1 LHDKANRIEAMERIE
16 VKVVVIVAFEPDEG
30 SVPGEARLWWQ
41 REGLDRIIAVPGAY
55 RPARMNDRRVLC
67 LVCGV
72 GAARAAASI
81 MALGLDP
88 RFDLSRTYFIV
99 AGIAGIDPARGSL
112 GSVVL
117 PEFVIDGDLTHQLD
131 AREIPA
137 EWPDGFVAIG
147 KSVPYEEPRSH
158 RFNGA
163 DGIVHWLNGELVAW
177 AYDATREIGL
187 LDTPAMAERRCQF
200 FPAETAQ
207 RAPSVLL
214 GDELAS
220 TTFWHGRAMSER
232 AARWVT
238 YQTGGA
244 ATYSITAMEDGG
256 ILTALQALGEAG
268 RVDRKRVLVVRGVSN
283 YDRQREGI
291 SAAESLAETRVAA
304 YSAYLPALENVYRVG
319 STLVRLLLKGDP
331 LDASTP

>member
-1 LHDKANRIEAMERIE
+1 MERIE
-16 VKVVVIVAFEPDEG
+16 VKVVVIVAFEPDAG
-30 SVPGEARLWWQ
+30 SVPGEARLWWH

-55 RPARMNDRRVLC
+55 RSARINDRGLLC

-72 GAARAAASI
+72 GAARAAASV
-81 MALGLDP
+81 MALGLNP
-88 RFDLSRTYFIV
+88 RVDLSKAYFIV

-117 PEFVIDGDLTHQLD
+117 PEFVVDGDLTHQLD

-137 EWPDGFVAIG
+137 HWPDGFVAIG
-147 KSVPYEEPRSH
+147 KSLPYQEPRSH
-158 RFNGA
+158 RFNGD
-163 DGIVHWLNGELVAW
+163 DGIVHRLDSRLVAW
-177 AYDATREIGL
+177 AYEATREIEL
-187 LDTPAMAERRCQF
+187 LDTPAMGERRSQF

-232 AARWVT
+232 AARWVK
-238 YQTGGA
+238 YQTDGA
-244 ATYSITAMEDGG
+244 ASYSITAMEDAG

-268 RVDRKRVLVVRGVSN
+268 RVDSKRVLVVRGVSN

-319 STLVRLLLKGDP
+319 STLAHLLLKGDP
-331 LDASTP
+331 LIAKAP